1 MTFQPAR
8 IMGLDDRGLIR
19 QGLKADLM
27 VFDLDRIGNK
37 EDELWHDGPS
47 GTARRVH
54 QAEGIDQVVVN
65 GQVVMHEGE
74 HTGALPGRV
83 LRSNA

>member
-1 MTFQPAR
+1 
-8 IMGLDDRGLIR
+8 MGLNDRGLIR

-54 QAEGIDQVVVN
+54 QAEGINQVVVD